1 MISKKH
7 IVIGI
12 KENFRQS
19 RNSMEIGLDHV
30 TVKAWQ
36 TICRHN
42 GFMADNMKLR
52 VIRVQP
58 GGHGRIGNNEDI
70 SDPWRVFFHRPQ
82 RIHQFFIIPE
92 PTDADVLIHRVLVSF
107 GEPCFIA
114 AVHIEVYQINTVIV
128 FADIIAVLTNTVSL
142 STDSD

>member
-58 GGHGRIGNNEDI
+58 GGHGRIGNND
-70 SDPWRVFFHRPQ
+70 
-82 RIHQFFIIPE
+82 
-92 PTDADVLIHRVLVSF
+92 
-107 GEPCFIA
+107 
-114 AVHIEVYQINTVIV
+114 
-128 FADIIAVLTNTVSL
+128 
-142 STDSD
+142 